1 MIPKK
6 YEFLLFSLLMSTFMT
21 FIMSGVVSYINI
33 GLVDDFLKIW
43 SVAFVNAF
51 VVAFPSVM
59 IVVPIVRKLV
69 AKLLVS

>member
-33 GLVDDFLKIW
+33 GLEDDFLKIW
-43 SVAFVNAF
+43 SFAFVNAF